1 MLFLQWNC
9 RLLISLMRL
18 KINRGPHCLLV
29 PTKVFY
35 VSNACHSCVTCFW
48 PMQSLL
54 TYLHRIFSFEKK
66 RILSRMLIFSIKWRP
81 IEFCFPAKLVDW
93 FVFFCILWL
102 LVYSLFTTSQ
112 KPQFDDSL
120 LNLSALTIKHISWII
135 VNRAIFFKSFQFNLG
150 FCKIADNGL
159 FHHQQKSFWVWT
171 TNSHAKPSQVPT
183 IVWIIV
189 DTKLHRLMHIVISIG
204 WP

>member
-66 RILSRMLIFSIKWRP
+66 RILSSMLIFSIKWRP
-81 IEFCFPAKLVDW
+81 IEFFFPAKLVDW

-102 LVYSLFTTSQ
+102 LVYSSFTTSQ

-120 LNLSALTIKHISWII
+120 LNLSALTVKHISW
-135 VNRAIFFKSFQFNLG
+135 L
-150 FCKIADNGL
+150 L
-159 FHHQQKSFWVWT
+159 
-171 TNSHAKPSQVPT
+171 
-183 IVWIIV
+183 
-189 DTKLHRLMHIVISIG
+189 SIG
-204 WP
+204 PYFLKASSLIWVSVKLLIMGSFIISRNHFESEQQTHTQSLLKCLLLFEL